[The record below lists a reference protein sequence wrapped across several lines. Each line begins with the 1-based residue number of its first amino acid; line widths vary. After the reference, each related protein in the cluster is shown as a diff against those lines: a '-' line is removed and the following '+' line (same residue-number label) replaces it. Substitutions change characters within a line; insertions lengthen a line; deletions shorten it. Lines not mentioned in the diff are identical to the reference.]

1 MTAGGAA
8 VRRGDEPPMSDD
20 ETDNG
25 PGGAAH
31 VSGHV
36 PVMVAEVVRGLRPR
50 PGARLVDAT
59 VGLGGHSAALLNAAP
74 ETTLLG
80 VDRDP
85 QALAMAAERLAA
97 FGPRVRLRQG
107 TFADL
112 QGLLADETWDGADA
126 VLLDLGVSSLQ
137 LDVAERGFGFRQE
150 GPLDMRMD
158 PAAELSAEDIVNT
171 WDEGA
176 LGDAIARLGEEPRA
190 RAVARAIVRAR
201 PLASTSDLA
210 DVVARAVGRGKPGLH
225 PATRTFQA
233 IRILVNDELGALERV
248 LADGWTLLRPGGR
261 LAILAYHSLED
272 RRVKAAFR
280 RWAASC
286 VCPPGLPRCGCGWSA
301 KGRLLTTRP
310 LRPTGEEIFSNPRA
324 RSARLRIIERLE
336 EAP

>member
-1 MTAGGAA
+1 
-8 VRRGDEPPMSDD
+8 
-20 ETDNG
+20 
-25 PGGAAH
+25 
-31 VSGHV
+31 
-36 PVMVAEVVRGLRPR
+36 
-50 PGARLVDAT
+50 
-59 VGLGGHSAALLNAAP
+59 LGGHAAALRNAAP
-74 ETTLLG
+74 DTTLLG

-85 QALAMAAERLAA
+85 QALAIAAERLAA
-97 FGPRVRLRQG
+97 FGSRVRLRQG

-112 QGLLADETWDGADA
+112 QARLADEDWDGADA

-137 LDVAERGFGFRQE
+137 LDVAERGFGFRQP

-158 PAAELSAEDIVNT
+158 PAAKLDAAAIVNT

-210 DVVARAVGRGKPGLH
+210 EIVARAVGSGKPGLH

-248 LADGWTLLRPGGR
+248 LVDGWTMLRPGGR

-272 RRVKAAFR
+272 RRVKQAFR

-286 VCPPGLPRCGCGWSA
+286 ICPPGLPRCGCGWSA
-301 KGRLLTTRP
+301 KARVLTTRP
-310 LRPTGEEIFSNPRA
+310 LRPTDEEVLRNPRA
-324 RSARLRIIERLE
+324 RSARLRIVERLE